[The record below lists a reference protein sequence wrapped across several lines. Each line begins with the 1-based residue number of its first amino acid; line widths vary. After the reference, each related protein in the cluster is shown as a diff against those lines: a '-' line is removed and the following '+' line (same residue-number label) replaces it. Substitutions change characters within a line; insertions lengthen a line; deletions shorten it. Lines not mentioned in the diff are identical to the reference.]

1 MPFTVETKRL
11 FDETYK
17 KACQLEANDK
27 LVTLMYLMLKLLREA
42 QMGFD
47 TQVHP
52 KQMGIHPKNRSGKKM
67 VASTFQKKG
76 HKIGNVGYTPA
87 LCGTD
92 RAVAFEVNP
101 MKTHIEDHTI
111 ATTSASNMFAKY
123 ERGVIRGGS
132 CGCGHLNQF
141 LAAVLDGAE
150 TMYTD
155 LCDAGETKCCV

>member
-1 MPFTVETKRL
+1 
-11 FDETYK
+11 
-17 KACQLEANDK
+17 
-27 LVTLMYLMLKLLREA
+27 
-42 QMGFD
+42 
-47 TQVHP
+47 
-52 KQMGIHPKNRSGKKM
+52 M

-92 RAVAFEVNP
+92 RAVAFEVNSV
-101 MKTHIEDHTI
+101 KTHIEDHTI

-155 LCDAGETKCCV
+155 LCDAGETKYSWRVVSKGNEKFEKAIQNGIVWFMIKWEVERDYPELPNIIQRGLNVEHHVGEGAFSIYKGIRV